1 MREGTIYLV
10 LMFPTPWPIQR
21 DVVLLSK
28 SEGNF
33 ELHIFAYSDGHLS
46 FLLKENDKI
55 LIEKHFQKISIGKV
69 NRAIM
74 TLLWK
79 DNDARIILN
88 EDELLPFS
96 NDNNVLILKGK
107 EISENQQDLINL
119 PNPDK
124 LNDNLERFF
133 IETIID
139 IIQKLNN
146 GRRYDII
153 KASGLLRQLLLDKE
167 PLVYIINRKFK
178 VKLEFEVI
186 EYRDKLPID
195 DGRTELHAKFLNPNF
210 PGAKTVKTSLKE
222 FLSINCL
229 EYKSTTITIKE
240 IIKYCS
246 HVKGGIHTGK
256 PEDDIDITLI
266 SLDKMIKILEEE
278 SSIVLLTG
286 IIQIV
291 LNGLKPLIKEISK
304 SAI

>member
-10 LMFPTPWPIQR
+10 LMFPTPWPIER

-33 ELHIFAYSDGHLS
+33 EMQIIAHSDGHLS
-46 FLLKENDKI
+46 FI
-55 LIEKHFQKISIGKV
+55 LREDNEIVIAKHFQKISIGKV

-79 DNDARIILN
+79 DNEAHIILN

-96 NDNNVLILKGK
+96 NDNNILILKGK
-107 EISENQQDLINL
+107 EITENQQDLVNL

-124 LNDNLERFF
+124 LKDNLERFF
-133 IETIID
+133 IETVID
-139 IIQKLNN
+139 IIQKLNS
-146 GRRYDII
+146 GKQYDII
-153 KASGLLRQLLLDKE
+153 KASGLLRQMLLDKE
-167 PLVYIINRKFK
+167 PLVFIINRKFK
-178 VKLEFEVI
+178 VKLEFEVV

-195 DGRTELHAKFLNPNF
+195 DGRTELHARFLNPNF
-210 PGAKTVKTSLKE
+210 PGAKTTKTSLKE
-222 FLSINCL
+222 FLSIKCL
-229 EYKSTTITIKE
+229 EYESTEITIKE

-246 HVKGGIHTGK
+246 HIKGGIHTGK

-278 SSIVLLTG
+278 SSIVLLKG

-304 SAI
+304 NAV